1 MKLSQM
7 EKKQLGIY
15 ILVAYGITFL
25 MGLPMWYAFEKGLD
39 VSVFPNAQ
47 MLYPAA
53 GVMLAYLVTEK
64 ADQRMPKRF
73 FITYLAVAFLMLICV
88 VGSVALPD
96 ISWMGICN
104 IVLIVGSILLWIML
118 LMEKKEKRIAYG
130 LKGQKKKASLLCVLL
145 FVGLYLLRT
154 ILSYGVSG
162 QISELGEIAANPYTW
177 IIVASMFLNFFLV
190 FVAFFGEEYGWRYY
204 LQPLLQSCFGKR
216 WGVIILGVVWGIWH
230 LPVNFFYYSPGTGLI
245 SAVGQ
250 QITCITLGIFFAFAY
265 MKTENIWVPVIMH
278 FLNNNLVPVIS
289 GTYSADVLQG
299 QSMSWVQLIP
309 ALVVNGV
316 LFGGFLAAK
325 EFREEKKSE
334 DVL

>member
-1 MKLSQM
+1 MRLSQI
-7 EKKQLGIY
+7 EKKQLRIY

-53 GVMLAYLVTEK
+53 GVMLAYLATEK
-64 ADQRMPKRF
+64 DDQRMPKRF
-73 FITYLAVAFLMLICV
+73 FITYLAVTVCLLICV
-88 VGSVALPD
+88 AGSVALPD
-96 ISWMGICN
+96 ISWMSICN

-118 LMEKKEKRIAYG
+118 LTEKKEKRTAYG
-130 LKGQKKKASLLCVLL
+130 LKGKKKKASVLCVLL
-145 FVGLYLLRT
+145 FIGLYLFRT
-154 ILSYGVSG
+154 VLSYGISG
-162 QISELGEIAANPYTW
+162 QISELGEIAADPFTW
-177 IIVASMFLNFFLV
+177 IMAASMFLNFFLV

-216 WGVIILGVVWGIWH
+216 WGVIVLGVVWGIWH

-245 SAVGQ
+245 SAAGQ
-250 QITCITLGIFFAFAY
+250 QITCITLGIFFAYAY

-289 GTYSADVLQG
+289 GTYSAEVLQG
-299 QSMSWVQLIP
+299 QSMSWAQLIP

-325 EFREEKKSE
+325 EFREEKKPE